1 MKKKLNREE
10 IAILIKAHQISK
22 EKGITPGANVSEI
35 CRLSGVFRKTRY
47 KYVSAIDEDEK
58 ESQLMEKNLSEL
70 EKKYTGLETRYDD
83 LRFENEGR
91 KLAWEI
97 HDVDKL
103 LTEKKTRLKGKK
115 EKGGNFFS

>member
-35 CRLSGVFRKTRY
+35 CRLSGVSRKTGY

-58 ESQLMEKNLSEL
+58 ENQLMEKNLSEL
-70 EKKYTGLETRYDD
+70 EKKYTELETKYDGI
-83 LRFENEGR
+83 RFENEGR

-97 HDVDKL
+97 HDVDEL
-103 LTEKKTRLKGKK
+103 LAEKKNTSQRIKRKRR
-115 EKGGNFFS
+115 